1 MSKRNRKLYVEDILE
16 CIKKVEKYT
25 DDMEFALFEKDD
37 KTIDA
42 VIKNLETIG
51 EAAGHIPDDIKAR
64 HKYIP
69 WGEIVGL
76 RNRIVH
82 GYFNIDLK
90 IIWGVIKE
98 ELPALKIQL
107 EHILKEEHDNHV
119 SRQGRDR

>member
-1 MSKRNRKLYVEDILE
+1 MSRRDWKLYVEDILE
-16 CIKKVEKYT
+16 CIRKVEKYT
-25 DDMEFALFEKDD
+25 GDMDFTFFEKDD

-64 HKYIP
+64 HKDIP

-90 IIWGVIKE
+90 IIWGVIKQ

-107 EHILKEEHDNHV
+107 KHILKEEHNNDIF
-119 SRQGRDR
+119 R

>member
-1 MSKRNRKLYVEDILE
+1 MSKRDWKLYVEDVLE

-25 DDMEFALFEKDD
+25 GDMDFTLFKKDD
-37 KTIDA
+37 KTVDA

-64 HKYIP
+64 HKDIP
-69 WGEIVGL
+69 WKEIVGL

-90 IIWGVIKE
+90 IIWGVIKQ
-98 ELPALKIQL
+98 ELPTLKIQL
-107 EHILKEEHDNHV
+107 ENILKEEHNNYAYR
-119 SRQGRDR
+119 SFL